1 MTRELDRRI
10 IDLAGQAASEK
21 DPNRMLEIVTQL
33 NHALDQKAE
42 KLKGMILANLS
53 DAGPQRES
61 Q

>member
-1 MTRELDRRI
+1 MTRELDRQI
-10 IDLAGQAASEK
+10 IDLAGQAAREK
-21 DPNRMLEIVTQL
+21 DPNRMLEIVAQL

-53 DAGPQRES
+53 DAGPHRGS